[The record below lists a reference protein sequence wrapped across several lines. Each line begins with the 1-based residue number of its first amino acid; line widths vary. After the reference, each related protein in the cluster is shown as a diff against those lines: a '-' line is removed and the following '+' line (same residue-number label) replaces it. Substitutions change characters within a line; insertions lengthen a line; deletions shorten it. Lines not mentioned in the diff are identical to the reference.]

1 MSLGKQKMFNVDLRK
16 KSSLGAR
23 LLVGGVSA
31 VALTV
36 GALVAQSLPTS
47 GPAENG
53 EPEWFILQQG
63 ARGGGAP
70 GGAPG
75 AGAPGAAP
83 GRGAAAAGAPG
94 RGAAPGAAP
103 AGAPAGAP
111 GAAAGRGGR
120 GGGGP
125 IEACVADAARM
136 GVDASDRNEMM
147 KRWKE
152 VSPACVKALETPTL
166 GPTTVDRSGNPTCVR
181 SVICMSSNG
190 QGISWNVNP
199 SGLYNG
205 TNNVRRVQWRS
216 NPLNLGYKP
225 EYPFTLIQGAGG
237 AVSIGIDSKDN
248 LWVVQRSQ
256 VGTDS
261 ISKFD
266 PSGKRLLTL
275 GDSVVGHFHKAHG
288 MNVDAN
294 DNAYFSDESG
304 AVIVKVSPDGK
315 VLGEIGTRGKRGDWD
330 EAKGQRLLWDPVSIA
345 FDPRNG
351 DMYIGEGH
359 GAESPND
366 RQSGDPWNTSGA
378 ARVIRLDKD
387 GKFINQIYGN
397 MMGAGHFWMAH
408 DVAIDPTNGDLWIG
422 DREEYRIV
430 IYTNSGEYKKTL
442 QMRNLV
448 CNISFDPKTGDP
460 WIGTGLDSQFLRL
473 NRDGKVLGVIGN
485 GPGGGDGQIGETGY
499 IRWDSKGNMYA
510 GSTTQSR
517 VVKWVPPQ
525 NQK

>member
-1 MSLGKQKMFNVDLRK
+1 MFEVDPRKRLAWGK
-16 KSSLGAR
+16 R
-23 LLVGGVSA
+23 LLAGCGATAVVFSSSA
-31 VALTV
+31 AI
-36 GALVAQSLPTS
+36 AQTLPTS

-53 EPEWFILQQG
+53 QPEWFILQPAAG
-63 ARGGGAP
+63 GRGGPGAPAAPGGRGGPGAPGAPAGPGAPAP
-70 GGAPG
+70 GGAP
-75 AGAPGAAP
+75 A
-83 GRGAAAAGAPG
+83 
-94 RGAAPGAAP
+94 
-103 AGAPAGAP
+103 
-111 GAAAGRGGR
+111 GGR
-120 GGGGP
+120 GGGRGGAAAS
-125 IEACVADAARM
+125 ITACTADAARL
-136 GVDASDRNEMM
+136 GVPDTDRNELM
-147 KRWKE
+147 KRWKD
-152 VSPACVKALETPTL
+152 VSPACAKALETPTL
-166 GPTTVDRSGNPTCVR
+166 TDTTVDRSGNPTCVR

-199 SGLYNG
+199 NGLYNG

-225 EYPFTLIQGAGG
+225 EYPFTLIPGAGG

-248 LWVVQRSQ
+248 VWVVQRSQ
-256 VGTDS
+256 VGIDS

-266 PSGKRLLTL
+266 ASGKRLLTL

-294 DNAYFSDESG
+294 DNAYFSDQSG

-366 RQSGDPWNTSGA
+366 RQSGDLHNTSGA

-387 GKFINQIYGN
+387 GKFIHQIYGN
-397 MMGAGHFWMAH
+397 MMGAGHFWQAH
-408 DVAIDPTNGDLWIG
+408 DLAIDPTNGDVWIG

-473 NRDGKVLGVIGN
+473 DRDGKVLGVIGN
-485 GPGGGDGQIGETGY
+485 GPGNGEGQIGETGY

-510 GSTTQSR
+510 GSTTQAR
-517 VVKWVPPQ
+517 VVKWVAPQ